1 MTMEEHEVPAWFRDS
16 IEDVTAKAAPAKTG
30 YQILKDRHDAI
41 ASGKMRALKSPW
53 AMIDADVRLN
63 LPGTLNVLCGDP
75 GSAKSFLTLQLFM
88 FTLAGGE
95 RVSLYELEETKG
107 WHMSRALAQLSGEP
121 RVTDMVY
128 VQENADRVA
137 ILRERWRA
145 ELETLGGAMVCVED
159 HAIPPDE
166 VLQWAERECKAGAR
180 MIGIDPITALLP
192 SQKPWIDDQHTVTQL
207 RRIVDK
213 YHASV
218 WIVTHPKKGRKLE
231 ISMDVMA
238 GGASMSRFV
247 NNVLWLERTE
257 KPELHV
263 LYGGITVEADRILH
277 VCKCRDGLAAGRKL
291 SMTLRRDNLTFVE
304 HGWIK
309 ERRENDTTE
318 DIAKEFGL

>member
-1 MTMEEHEVPAWFRDS
+1 MTHDDSNDAPWFNDYAHDAS
-16 IEDVTAKAAPAKTG
+16 KKAEPTKSG
-30 YQILKDRHDAI
+30 YQLLKERFDAI
-41 ASGKMRALKSPW
+41 ASGKMRVLKSPW

-75 GSAKSFLTLQLFM
+75 GSAKSFFTLQLFM
-88 FTLAGGE
+88 FAMASKE
-95 RVSLYELEETKG
+95 RACIYELEETKA
-107 WHMSRALAQLSGEP
+107 WHMARALAQLSGEP

-137 ILRERWRA
+137 ILRERWQA
-145 ELETLGGAMVCVED
+145 ELETLGGSMVCPD
-159 HAIPPDE
+159 GHAVCPDE
-166 VLQWAERECKAGAR
+166 VIQWADRECKAGAR
-180 MIGIDPITALLP
+180 IIGIDPITALLP
-192 SQKPWIDDQHTVTQL
+192 SSKPWIDDQNTMTHL
-207 RRIVDK
+207 RRIVDR

-238 GGASMSRFV
+238 GGAAMSRFA
-247 NNVLWLERTE
+247 NNVLWLERTD
-257 KPELHV
+257 KPESHV
-263 LYGGITVEADRILH
+263 LYGGTTVEADRILH

-309 ERRENDTTE
+309 ERRDGDTTE

>member
-1 MTMEEHEVPAWFRDS
+1 MEEHEVPAWLRDTVD
-16 IEDVTAKAAPAKTG
+16 DVNVKASSTKSG
-30 YQILKDRHDAI
+30 YQILKERHEAI
-41 ASGKMRALKSPW
+41 ASGKMRALRSPW
-53 AMIDADVRLN
+53 GLIDADVRLN

-88 FTLAGGE
+88 FVLAGGE

-128 VQENADRVA
+128 VQNNADRVA
-137 ILRERWRA
+137 ILRERWRT
-145 ELETLGGAMVCVED
+145 ELETLGGSMLCPED
-159 HAIPPDE
+159 HAIPSDE
-166 VLQWAERECKAGAR
+166 LLQWADRECKAGAR
-180 MIGIDPITALLP
+180 IIGIDPITALLP
-192 SQKPWIDDQHTVTQL
+192 TQKPWIDDHHTITQL

-213 YHASV
+213 YHAAV
-218 WIVTHPKKGRKLE
+218 WIVTHPKKGRKTE

-238 GGASMSRFV
+238 GGAAMSRFV
-247 NNVLWLERTE
+247 NNVLWLERTD
-257 KPELHV
+257 KPESHV
-263 LYGGITVEADRILH
+263 LYGGTTVEADRILH
-277 VCKCRDGLAAGRKL
+277 VCKCRDGVAAGRKL

-309 ERRENDTTE
+309 ERRDGDTTE